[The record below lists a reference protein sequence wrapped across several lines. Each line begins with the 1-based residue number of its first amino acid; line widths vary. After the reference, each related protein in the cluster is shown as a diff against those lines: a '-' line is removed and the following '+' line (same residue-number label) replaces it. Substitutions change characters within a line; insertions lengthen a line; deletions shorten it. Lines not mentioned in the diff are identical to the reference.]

1 MAENKVEYIISLKDL
16 FSSGIKKAKGE
27 TDELNNS
34 VNNTSNSLGG
44 LAKMAVGA
52 FATIGIA
59 SFVKSVV
66 EVGSSFESAEMGL
79 KTFLGTSELAHSA
92 YLGIQEDAQ
101 KTPFDFQSLLQ
112 ANRALISS
120 GESAEQARGN
130 ILNLANAIAS
140 TGGGSDELSRMSV
153 NLQQIKNV
161 GKASAMDIKQFAF
174 AGINIYGLLADATGK
189 NVSQVKDMEV
199 SYDLLT
205 YALQK
210 AGQEGGIY
218 YKGLENAMNTTQGK
232 LSNLKDMFDVFKNKI
247 FIEMK
252 PLISIA
258 INGLTAMM
266 GAFGGMM
273 HHLKTFSSL
282 GKEFMYNLREFAGV
296 VFEAIKPIGKAFGG
310 LIIAVVQGISNVMWA
325 FKQMGTTG
333 KVIIGLTVAI
343 LALNYAMNM
352 NPAVRLVTGIFAVIG
367 AVGIAWKKFSMFRGV
382 VVGLWEVVKGLAKSF
397 WDLIAGFHTMDFGRM
412 KKGFDSLFDVGK
424 NFDKGYNKGVAMVK
438 QPKKEKKT
446 LSEVTKEKEEKK
458 TTNLLTK
465 PTNTETKSEVSKVQ
479 QKQATQIHINIGKL
493 VETQN
498 IKIENATKD
507 FAEKLHN
514 AVSEV
519 LLNVINDANRIA
531 TQ

>member
-1 MAENKVEYIISLKDL
+1 MADNKVEYVITLKDL
-16 FSSGIKKAKGE
+16 FSNGIKKAKSE

-34 VNNTSNSLGG
+34 VNTTNTSLGG

-59 SFVKSVV
+59 SFVRSVV

-112 ANRALISS
+112 ANRMLISS

-161 GKASAMDIKQFAF
+161 GKATAMDIKQFAF

-189 NVSQVKDMEV
+189 STAQVKDMEV

-210 AGQEGGIY
+210 AGKEGGIY
-218 YKGLENAMNTTQGK
+218 YGGLENAMNTTQGK
-232 LSNLKDMFDVFKNKI
+232 ISNLGDQFAVFKNQI
-247 FIEMK
+247 FKALQPAINY
-252 PLISIA
+252 LIS
-258 INGLTAMM
+258 GLSNIMTY
-266 GAFGGMM
+266 
-273 HHLKTFSSL
+273 L
-282 GKEFMYNLREFAGV
+282 GKTVTFFAENRKYISVLTTGIITLTLWWNRWRIAMIANNVVSLVSRAYTFAMTTATYGLRTALYMTGV
-296 VFEAIKPIGKAFGG
+296 A
-310 LIIAVVQGISNVMWA
+310 
-325 FKQMGTTG
+325 GTTMWSALTLG
-333 KVIIGLTVAI
+333 LSLAIPAIQYLWLKFEGFRHTVMGIIQVFKEMAS
-343 LALNYAMNM
+343 ALKH
-352 NPAVRLVTGIFAVIG
+352 LLSFD
-367 AVGIAWKKFSMFRGV
+367 
-382 VVGLWEVVKGLAKSF
+382 VKGSLNITRGLDTA
-397 WDLIAGFHTMDFGRM
+397 
-412 KKGFDSLFDVGK
+412 FDRGYRA
-424 NFDKGYNKGVAMVK
+424 DKL
-438 QPKKEKKT
+438 KEKKT
-446 LSEVTKEKEEKK
+446 LSQKAKETGLGSLEKPF
-458 TTNLLTK
+458 K
-465 PTNTETKSEVSKVQ
+465 PNDLKMPTIPSGEVSKVQ

-493 VETQN
+493 IESQN

-507 FAEKLHN
+507 FADKLHT